1 MPQRRRPA
9 ALAALTLFSFLAAT
23 SPAQAQDTLTE
34 ILSFL
39 LTNQLIPTGELEKDM
54 QAARVTS
61 DTVTQL
67 LLVELSNVPISSS
80 ASGFVYRFD
89 AALGTMTRASDS
101 FGPFFTER
109 SLTSGRGQLSFGA
122 TVQSA
127 QYTTLDGRD
136 LRDGQLVAGGR
147 QFRDEPAPFDLE
159 TLTLD
164 LESRTITLFANAG
177 LTDRLDLGVA
187 LPIVTLSLE
196 GSRINTY
203 RGETLLQARA
213 TADATGVADVAVRA
227 KYRLLGDADRGL
239 AVVGEVRL
247 PTGRDED
254 LLGAG
259 RTSWRGVVIGSLQSG
274 RLAVH
279 GNFGATAGGLVS
291 ELQYR
296 GAATAA
302 ASSRVTIVGEI
313 IGRRVSDVGHI
324 TLARGP
330 HPTIAGADTLRLVSE
345 PGSTSTASL
354 VTGVKWNLGGTWLVS
369 GNVLWPITDSGLKS
383 RPVVVVGADWALGR

>member
-1 MPQRRRPA
+1 MPRRLA
-9 ALAALTLFSFLAAT
+9 VLAALTLSSLLAVVP
-23 SPAQAQDTLTE
+23 PAQAQDTLTG

-39 LTNQLIPTGELEKDM
+39 LTNQAIPTGELEKDAA
-54 QAARVTS
+54 AARVTS
-61 DTVTQL
+61 DTLTQL
-67 LLVELSNVPISSS
+67 LLVELSTVPISSS

-164 LESRTITLFANAG
+164 LESRTITFFANAG

-187 LPIVTLSLE
+187 VPVVTLSLE

-203 RGETLLQARA
+203 RGQTLLQADA
-213 TADATGVADVAVRA
+213 TAEATGIADVAVRA

-239 AVVGEVRL
+239 AVVGEMRL
-247 PTGRDED
+247 PTGREED
-254 LLGAG
+254 LLG
-259 RTSWRGVVIGSLQSG
+259 SG
-274 RLAVH
+274 EM
-279 GNFGATAGGLVS
+279 S
-291 ELQYR
+291 
-296 GAATAA
+296 
-302 ASSRVTIVGEI
+302 
-313 IGRRVSDVGHI
+313 
-324 TLARGP
+324 
-330 HPTIAGADTLRLVSE
+330 
-345 PGSTSTASL
+345 
-354 VTGVKWNLGGTWLVS
+354 
-369 GNVLWPITDSGLKS
+369 
-383 RPVVVVGADWALGR
+383 